1 MMKISAVM
9 WQTYASWGS
18 SSQTSSRKSLS
29 ALQSS
34 SARTCNPIKR
44 HSVVVV
50 VVAFA
55 KAKRHQTMR
64 LIHQ

>member
-9 WQTYASWGS
+9 WQTHRGAAAARHHPKRASLPCKNS
-18 SSQTSSRKSLS
+18 T
-29 ALQSS
+29 

-55 KAKRHQTMR
+55 KAKRHQMMR
-64 LIHQ
+64 LIQ